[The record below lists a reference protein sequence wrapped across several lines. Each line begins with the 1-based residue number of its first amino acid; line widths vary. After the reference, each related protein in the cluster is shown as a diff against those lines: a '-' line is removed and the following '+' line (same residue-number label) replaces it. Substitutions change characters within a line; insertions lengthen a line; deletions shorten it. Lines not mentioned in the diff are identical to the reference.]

1 MIAKCVQTLGL
12 VFALSIAGFAQLPPA
27 SASPPKAD
35 SAAFAVNDA
44 NEILAQFREAL
55 AAHSQKKL
63 FALFDAEKMQGYHSF
78 QDQMKSYF
86 SRYEVI
92 RVNVHSIQSSGEN
105 EKGTITAV
113 FEVEVTPRYGSAVRK
128 QAQLRFQL
136 ERSAK
141 GWLIVDINP
150 SGFFN

>member
-1 MIAKCVQTLGL
+1 MIASSLRILGL
-12 VFALSIAGFAQLPPA
+12 ALALSIGGFAQQSSTPA
-27 SASPPKAD
+27 APPKAEA
-35 SAAFAVNDA
+35 AAFSVDDA

-63 FALFDAEKMQGYHSF
+63 FALFDADRMQDYHSF

-86 SRYEVI
+86 SRNEAI
-92 RVNVHSIQSSGEN
+92 RVNVHSIQTSGEN
-105 EKGTITAV
+105 GVGVITAV

-136 ERSAK
+136 ERHDK
-141 GWLIVDINP
+141 GWRVVDINP
-150 SGFFN
+150 RDFFN